1 MTTPAYSHI
10 VVVVEE
16 NHNYDQIAGNPDAP
30 FINSLMAGGANL
42 TNFTAEVHPSQP
54 NYFALYAG
62 STFGTTDDAVHS
74 LPDPTLYTVLHDA
87 GLTFT
92 GYVDQGGGGSDF
104 NHDPWVSFPE
114 GRTVQQSFTSFTS
127 LFPNGD
133 YSSLPDVSFV
143 IPSVTND
150 MHNGTIAEGDSW
162 LQTNLA
168 AYAEWAVNNN
178 SLLVVV
184 WDENDDESG
193 GPVEASNQIPAIL
206 YGANVVPGNYDT
218 PYNHYNLLAT
228 ITGAFGLT
236 GPNNAAT
243 ADQIDVFCFMA
254 GTLIRTPDGEAAVET
269 LERGDLVVTAE
280 GEAKPVRWVGRQT
293 VSAIFADPLRSWP
306 IRVKAGAL
314 ADNVPA
320 RDLLLSPDHALLV
333 GGVLIQAAALVNGT
347 SIVRESKVSS
357 VFVYYHIELDD
368 HSLILAENTPAET
381 FIDNADRLNF
391 DNWAEHDALFPEGK
405 PIVELAV
412 PRAKGRR
419 QVPMHIRAALDA
431 RAQGF
436 HAQDIDGEAVAAVA

>member
-1 MTTPAYSHI
+1 MTTPAYDHI
-10 VVVVEE
+10 VVVIEE
-16 NHNYDQIAGNPDAP
+16 NHNYSEIAGNPDAP
-30 FINSLMAGGANL
+30 FINSLMAGGANM

-62 STFGTTDDAVHS
+62 STFGTTDDNVHS
-74 LPDPTLYTVLHDA
+74 VPDPTLYTVLHDA

-114 GRTVQQSFTSFTS
+114 GRTVQQSFTSFPS

-133 YSSLPDVSFV
+133 YSSLPNVSFV

-168 AYAEWAVNNN
+168 AYAQWALTNN

-193 GPVEASNQIPAIL
+193 APVDPSNQIPAIL

-218 PYNHYNLLAT
+218 PYNHYNLLST

-243 ADQIDVFCFMA
+243 AAQIDVFCFMA

-269 LERGDLVVTAE
+269 LKRGDLVLTAD
-280 GEAKPVRWVGRQT
+280 GASKPVRWVGRQT
-293 VSAIFADPLRSWP
+293 VSAIFGDPLRNWP

-314 ADNVPA
+314 ADNVPS

-333 GGVLIQAAALVNGT
+333 GGVLIQASALVNGT
-347 SIVRESKVSS
+347 SIVRESKVPS
-357 VFVYYHIELDD
+357 VFVYYHVELDD

-391 DNWAEHDALFPEGK
+391 DNWAEHDALYPEGK
-405 PIVELAV
+405 PLVEMAI

-419 QVPMHIRAALDA
+419 QVPMRIRAALDA
-431 RAQGF
+431 RAKNIG
-436 HAQDIDGEAVAAVA
+436 AAEVAAVA

>member
-1 MTTPAYSHI
+1 MAVPAYSHI
-10 VVVVEE
+10 VVVVME
-16 NHNYDQIAGNPDAP
+16 NHNYSEIAGNPDAP

-42 TNFTAEVHPSQP
+42 TNFSALMHPSQP

-62 STFGTTDDAVHS
+62 STFGTTDDNAYS
-74 LPDPTLYTVLHDA
+74 EPDPTLYTVLHNA

-92 GYVDQGGGGSDF
+92 GYVDTTGGGSDL

-114 GRTVQQSFTSFTS
+114 GYSVQTNFTSFPA
-127 LFPNGD
+127 LFPSGN
-133 YSSLPDVSFV
+133 YSSLPSVSYV
-143 IPSVTND
+143 IPSITND
-150 MHNGTIAEGDSW
+150 MHSGTIAAGDSW
-162 LQTNLA
+162 LQANLA
-168 AYAEWAVNNN
+168 AYAQWALTNN

-184 WDENDDESG
+184 WDESND
-193 GPVEASNQIPAIL
+193 ASAQTTNQVPAIL
-206 YGANVVPGNYDT
+206 YGANVVPGNYNT
-218 PYNHYNLLAT
+218 AYNDYNLLST

-243 ADQIDVFCFMA
+243 ADTIQVFCFMA

-269 LERGDLVVTAE
+269 LERGDLVVTAD
-280 GEAKPVRWVGRQT
+280 GAAKPIRWVGRQT
-293 VSAIFADPLRSWP
+293 ISAIFADPLRNWP

-314 ADNVPA
+314 ADNVPS

-347 SIVRESKVSS
+347 SIVRESEVSS
-357 VFVYYHIELDD
+357 VFVYYHVELDD

-405 PIVELAV
+405 PIVELAL
-412 PRAKGRR
+412 PRAKARR
-419 QVPMHIRAALDA
+419 QVPLRIRTALDA
-431 RAQGF
+431 RAKSIG
-436 HAQDIDGEAVAAVA
+436 AEEAAAVA